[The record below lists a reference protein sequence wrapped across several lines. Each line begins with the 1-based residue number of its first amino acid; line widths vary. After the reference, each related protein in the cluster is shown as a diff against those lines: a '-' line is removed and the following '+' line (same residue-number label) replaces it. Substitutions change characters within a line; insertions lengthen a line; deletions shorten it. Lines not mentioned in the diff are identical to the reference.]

1 MMLKHLS
8 LPSAFEVLQKHNF
21 TLKTSETIGAQG
33 HVNENN
39 RCTEQEKW
47 IHTTLYVF
55 MKNEP

>member
-33 HVNENN
+33 HVNESN

-47 IHTTLYVF
+47 MNTI
-55 MKNEP
+55 